1 MKIQQLSEL
10 SGVSVKTIRYYED
23 VNLLPAPRR
32 SDNGYRDYNM
42 EQVEA
47 LRFIKRCRDLQIPIE
62 DVKKLV
68 NVQTFGDAPCQE
80 VDRIVKNQLEKVRQT
95 LKDLRQLEKDL
106 SALSRSCAEH
116 SVSQCEILK
125 SLHKSTH

>member
-23 VNLLPAPRR
+23 VNLLPAPQR
-32 SDNGYRDYNM
+32 SDNGYRHYNP

-68 NVQTFGDAPCQE
+68 NVQAFGDAPCQE
-80 VDRIVKNQLEKVRQT
+80 VDQIVKNQLEKVRQT

-106 SALSRSCAEH
+106 SDLSRSCAEH
-116 SVSQCEILK
+116 SVSQCRILK
-125 SLHKSTH
+125 SLHKDTH